1 MFSHWCCF
9 VCLFL
14 LAGLRAVVANAQVY
28 RKVGNKHLPSRSIL
42 VDASGHENFSTI
54 QTPID
59 SVPSNN
65 RYWVS
70 IKVKAGTYRIHT
82 AIQ

>member
-1 MFSHWCCF
+1 
-9 VCLFL
+9 

-70 IKVKAGTYRIHT
+70 IKVKAGTYR
-82 AIQ
+82 